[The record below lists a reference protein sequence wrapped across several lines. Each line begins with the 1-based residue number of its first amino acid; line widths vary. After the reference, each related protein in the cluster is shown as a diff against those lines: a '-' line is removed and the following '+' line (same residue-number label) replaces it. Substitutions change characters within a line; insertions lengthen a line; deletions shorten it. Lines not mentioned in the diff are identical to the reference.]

1 MKCSPLV
8 TRACPKLIKAHGPS
22 IWNTGATWYSGA
34 VRIWARMCGWTV
46 RVCQLFS
53 SSFKKPARHPVGRR
67 YRITPAMS
75 FLRHSLSTRA
85 PRGPHPRHCP
95 STTHRWH
102 CSNGLR
108 PGFPGNLQAMSRRPT
123 ALLCNLVCQAPQG
136 SPVAESESCSVMSN
150 SLRPHGLYSPWNS
163 LGQNTG
169 VGSLSLL
176 QGIIP
181 TQGSNP
187 GLLRCGRLL
196 YQLSHKGSPRI
207 LEWVSLSLL
216 QRIFLTQESNQGLC
230 IAGGPLPFLPPWV
243 LGELGRKHQIS
254 LLCFMSYESAFVS
267 L

>member
-1 MKCSPLV
+1 M
-8 TRACPKLIKAHGPS
+8 
-22 IWNTGATWYSGA
+22 
-34 VRIWARMCGWTV
+34 
-46 RVCQLFS
+46 CQLFS

-75 FLRHSLSTRA
+75 FLQHSLSTRA

-95 STTHRWH
+95 PTTHRWH
-102 CSNGLR
+102 FSNGLR
-108 PGFPGNLQAMSRRPT
+108 SGFPGNLQAMSRRPT
-123 ALLCNLVCQAPQG
+123 PLLCNLVCQAPQG
-136 SPVAESESCSVMSN
+136 SPVAESESCSVMSD

-163 LGQNTG
+163 PGQNTG

-187 GLLRCGRLL
+187 GLLHCGRLL

-216 QRIFLTQESNQGLC
+216 QRIFLTQESNQGLLHC
-230 IAGGPLPFLPPWV
+230 RRTSPLSSFL
-243 LGELGRKHQIS
+243 GLGRVGEKAS
-254 LLCFMSYESAFVS
+254 NFTFVFSYI